1 MTTEHE
7 QTGNASITDEMV
19 DQANALVGNWLR
31 RDVHWPAYAEPI
43 SPIDIRR
50 WAHYSVGD
58 DNPLW
63 TDPEYAARSMWGGL
77 IAPPTFLYTIDTTI
91 VAPGFRGIQWIYGGT
106 RWEHHLPV
114 RVHDTITARAR
125 LTSVIEK
132 KGAHADR
139 FFIQTGEVFYINQR
153 GELVARAE
161 ADVLRVPRRRAGSS
175 GSLKFDDRG
184 ARWRYSPDDIERIRL
199 AYVNEVR
206 RGSEVR
212 YWEDVTVG
220 DELPTV
226 VKGPLTLVDIM
237 AFYVGRRNSYPP
249 LKLAFQERELH
260 PANVYVSPS
269 TGIPVHPAAGH
280 LDEEI
285 AHEIG
290 MPSAYDQGWQ
300 RANWGAHLIT
310 NWAGDNSFIRGFS
323 HKLLIPN
330 LVGDTTWLDGEVTR
344 TFVEG
349 LEHRVEVSYRGVN
362 QRGETNVTG
371 TADIRLPSK
380 ALDDDFSI

>member
-1 MTTEHE
+1 VVEKQGSH
-7 QTGNASITDEMV
+7 
-19 DQANALVGNWLR
+19 
-31 RDVHWPAYAEPI
+31 AE
-43 SPIDIRR
+43 
-50 WAHYSVGD
+50 
-58 DNPLW
+58 
-63 TDPEYAARSMWGGL
+63 
-77 IAPPTFLYTIDTTI
+77 
-91 VAPGFRGIQWIYGGT
+91 
-106 RWEHHLPV
+106 
-114 RVHDTITARAR
+114 
-125 LTSVIEK
+125 
-132 KGAHADR
+132 R
-139 FFIQTGEVFYINQR
+139 FFIQTGEVFYTNQR

-161 ADVLRVPRRRAGSS
+161 ADVLRVPRRKSGSK

-184 ARWRYSPDDIERIRL
+184 SRWHYSKEDIEKIRL
-199 AYVNEVR
+199 AYLNEER

-212 YWEDVTVG
+212 YWDDVTVG
-220 DELPTV
+220 EKLPTV

-260 PANVYVSPS
+260 PANVYISPS

-310 NWAGDNSFIRGFS
+310 NWAGDNSFVRGFS

-330 LVGDTTWLDGEVTR
+330 LVGDTTWLEGEVTR
-344 TFVEG
+344 TYVAER
-349 LEHRVEVSYRGVN
+349 EHRVEIAYRGVN

-371 TADIRLPSK
+371 TADVRLPSRD
-380 ALDDDFSI
+380 LTDDFAL